1 MPVVEIDGA
10 VLGDGKPGRVAVR
23 LREIYIEESLKTAI

>member
-10 VLGDGKPGRVAVR
+10 RVGDGKPGKVAVR
-23 LREIYIEESLKTAI
+23 LREIYIDEMRKAAI